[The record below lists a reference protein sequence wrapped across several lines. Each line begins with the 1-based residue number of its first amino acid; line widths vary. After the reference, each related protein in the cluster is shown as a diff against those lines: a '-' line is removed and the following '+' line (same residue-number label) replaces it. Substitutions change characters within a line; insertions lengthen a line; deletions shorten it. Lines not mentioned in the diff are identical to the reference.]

1 MKRWLRLLLQ
11 LLSLLLF
18 GLILWWAGPDAW
30 RQVLTGDLKHVL
42 IAFLLL
48 SAATVLS
55 ATRLQLVTHSIADR
69 RLAPWQHFY
78 YLNMTARA
86 IGLVIPRSISTF
98 AGKPVGLR
106 SLGLSLKRSVWAVL
120 VDNLF
125 DLILL
130 SVLAIPALL
139 YLGAQISAHVA
150 LALTLGLVLAL
161 TGGLWWATNGDRLH
175 RLFKWVERVPHL
187 AKMLPNTSEKA
198 TELLLQRRTAVQALG
213 LTLLLNATLATC
225 YHHIGLAVG
234 LSYPWVL
241 FAAGFPG
248 VQLSLVLA
256 VTPGGLGLFDAGWY
270 GVLLLGGVPRQDAL
284 AFVIAQRAY
293 MLIFVLVC
301 AGLGTLLP
309 LVAGEHRRG

>member
-11 LLSLLLF
+11 LLSLLFF

-30 RQVLTGDLKHVL
+30 RQILTGDPKHAL

-48 SAATVLS
+48 GVATVLS
-55 ATRLQLVTHSIADR
+55 ATRLQLVAHA
-69 RLAPWQHFY
+69 LAGRQLGSWQRFY

-125 DLILL
+125 DLALL
-130 SVLAIPALL
+130 TVLAIPALL
-139 YLGAQISAHVA
+139 FLGAQTSAQGA
-150 LALTLGLVLAL
+150 LALAVGLLLAL
-161 TGGLWWATNGDRLH
+161 AGGLWCATSGSAVLRVIGWARRLPYLEAILPDR
-175 RLFKWVERVPHL
+175 
-187 AKMLPNTSEKA
+187 SEKA
-198 TELLLQRRTAVQALG
+198 MDLLLQRPAAARAMG
-213 LTLLLNATLATC
+213 LTMLLNAALAAC
-225 YHHIGLAVG
+225 YHHISRAVG
-234 LSYPWVL
+234 LSYPWTL

-256 VTPGGLGLFDAGWY
+256 VTPGGLGLFDAGWL

-284 AFVIAQRAY
+284 AFVVAQRAY
-293 MLIFVLVC
+293 VLIFVLIC
-301 AGLGTLLP
+301 AGFAALLP
-309 LVAGEHRRG
+309 LVAKERGDG